1 MSTLTPHRK
10 ISVGAL
16 AGGLS
21 IILVWL
27 IKAYGHQDM
36 PAEVASGLT
45 TVLTFVTS
53 YIVPEADQQP

>member
-27 IKAYGHQDM
+27 IKAYGGQDM

-45 TVLTFVTS
+45 TVLTFLTS
-53 YIVPEADQQP
+53 YFVPEADQE